1 MAEEEFVRC
10 PDLGFGPQV
19 FVDLLHES
27 IAVAITHDRIL
38 VIKLG
43 DIVEEDGIVA
53 PGGMR
58 SNDLIFALALL
69 DQLRH
74 AITHREEHISMSYN
88 VISAHNGTVAGNYFS
103 VWATNRYSPA

>member
-43 DIVEEDGIVA
+43 DLVEEDGIVA
-53 PGGMR
+53 GGGMR
-58 SNDLIFALALL
+58 SDGLIFALALL
-69 DQLRH
+69 DQFGH
-74 AITHREEHISMSYN
+74 AIAHGQEHISMSDN
-88 VISAHNGTVAGNYFS
+88 IVPIHDGTVAGNYFS
-103 VWATNRYSPA
+103 VWATN